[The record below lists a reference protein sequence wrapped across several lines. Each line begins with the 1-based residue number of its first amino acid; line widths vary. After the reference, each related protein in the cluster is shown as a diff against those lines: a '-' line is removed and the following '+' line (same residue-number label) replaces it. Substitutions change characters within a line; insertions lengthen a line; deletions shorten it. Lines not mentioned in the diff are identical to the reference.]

1 MVSGSHLTPSQ
12 TLAHLSNLQ
21 TTERALLKAHAIVLA
36 TGKKSTSLL
45 EMLDLIE
52 LEI

>member
-21 TTERALLKAHAIVLA
+21 TTERAPLKAHAIVLA
-36 TGKKSTSLL
+36 TGKSTSLL
-45 EMLDLIE
+45 GMLDLIE
-52 LEI
+52 LET